1 MFVER
6 MDDEFTKILLNTD
19 AHSTLYV
26 ERYGYHSYCVSGSC
40 DWQVTR

>member
-19 AHSTLYV
+19 AHSTIYV
-26 ERYGYHSYCVSGSC
+26 ERYGHHSYHVSALC
-40 DWQVTR
+40 D

>member
-1 MFVER
+1 VFVER

-26 ERYGYHSYCVSGSC
+26 DRY
-40 DWQVTR
+40 DNWLL